1 MAAGLLIAFDGSA
14 AAEAAVR
21 AAGTLFPGARATVL
35 TIHEPAVGAVT
46 AFRAGG
52 GLMAPDLVEQHIA
65 ELEQELVAEAETA
78 AAEGAKLA
86 DATGLAAEP
95 AIARGARQP
104 WEPILATAAERGADV
119 VVCGSRGRGAVAR
132 SVLGSTS
139 SSLLHHAQRTMLI
152 VPEAEATP
160 DGPALIAYD
169 GSSPAAH
176 EAIAATGRLLPGRAA
191 LVVHAWD
198 SPFRQSVAGR
208 ALRGVPLPE
217 IREVTNDVETWVREE
232 AEATVAEGVELAR
245 AHRARG
251 GRRRGRGLLRLA
263 GIGRDGGDPRRR
275 GGGRRLAGARG
286 RRLSAPR
293 LGFRRA
299 RASRGAADAHRP
311 RAASLIVLLL
321 VVTPWRRSPRGRR
334 DRRGAGGGRQR
345 TGLRRSGVDGQRLVV
360 VPDLQRLSREQLVVG
375 GVLVNLDAEA
385 PAAVE
390 QAEAE
395 AGELGRQAR
404 GEGERVAVI
413 PHAAEAR
420 DRDEPGAG
428 Q

>member
-21 AAGTLFPGARATVL
+21 AAGALFPGARATVL
-35 TIHEPAVGAVT
+35 TIHEAVVGAVT

-86 DATGLAAEP
+86 DAIGLAAEP
-95 AIARGARQP
+95 AVARGARQP

-169 GSSPAAH
+169 GSPAARG
-176 EAIAATGRLLPGRAA
+176 AIAATWRLLPGRAA

-198 SPFRQSVAGR
+198 SPFRQSAAGR

-217 IREVTNDVETWVREE
+217 IREVTNDVETLVRE
-232 AEATVAEGVELAR
+232 R
-245 AHRARG
+245 Q
-251 GRRRGRGLLRLA
+251 RRRLLKGWSWHEPPGSRRTAKRSSGLLRLA
-263 GIGRDGGDPRRR
+263 GIGGDGGRPATPRSWSPARR
-275 GGGRRLAGARG
+275 GTGPSPQCSSARSPPGWCITRSGRRSSSARRLLRSG
-286 RRLSAPR
+286 RRSRSSPPSRAC
-293 LGFRRA
+293 RRT
-299 RASRGAADAHRP
+299 SC
-311 RAASLIVLLL
+311 
-321 VVTPWRRSPRGRR
+321 
-334 DRRGAGGGRQR
+334 
-345 TGLRRSGVDGQRLVV
+345 
-360 VPDLQRLSREQLVVG
+360 
-375 GVLVNLDAEA
+375 
-385 PAAVE
+385 
-390 QAEAE
+390 
-395 AGELGRQAR
+395 
-404 GEGERVAVI
+404 
-413 PHAAEAR
+413 
-420 DRDEPGAG
+420 
-428 Q
+428 